1 MCGSVLARIS
11 PLARSWAC
19 RSFSAQPPAAQP
31 RTAPPALNAA
41 LQQCKTAG
49 ASACTILLHG
59 DVFYMEQRPAST
71 LRYME
76 QPIFDENIVQPAGG
90 SQWISISNM
99 NNVFIGGFPG
109 LGSKPLLEFQSIG
122 HFFNLY
128 TVTNFTMEGFDVDMA
143 RVPFTH
149 ATVTSVG
156 SSTTTFQIVN
166 TSMYPSSPADVS
178 TYPYLSQAQAIIGY
192 DPSSEQFRLP
202 DINSLQNPYPVIFSP
217 DGSTMTLQNI
227 KLDVPIGSNVVIRHQ
242 SSRLRLLQRWPI
254 KQRGFGQHHS
264 LRNWRYGLYLRKM
277 HQHRKRFGG
286 LCCSWPCRLQRT
298 ASNSIGGGALLFR
311 TLSLRDKEMMV

>member
-1 MCGSVLARIS
+1 MLRLIS
-11 PLARSWAC
+11 IALLLLIASAVNASWF
-19 RSFSAQPPAAQP
+19 RGPHLSAGTEGMQIILSSATCSPAKNC
-31 RTAPPALNAA
+31 TASLNAA

-59 DVFYMEQRPAST
+59 DVFYMEH
-71 LRYME
+71 
-76 QPIFDENIVQPAGG
+76 PAGG

-227 KLDVPIGSNVVIRHQ
+227 KLDVRYRKESTTSSTLANQATWLWSTSLSTQLEVWVLSAKNAPTSSSTASTRDANVLVA
-242 SSRLRLLQRWPI
+242 LL
-254 KQRGFGQHHS
+254 FV
-264 LRNWRYGLYLRKM
+264 
-277 HQHRKRFGG
+277 
-286 LCCSWPCRLQRT
+286 PCRLQRT
-298 ASNSIGGGALLFR
+298 AFTSQILSAGALLSR